1 MEGLASLVSQ
11 SLARYGFET
20 SLDHRRLQWSPWC
33 RCQDSLSFLLAPGK
47 PGIFAL
53 AEEVAVFREA
63 SEPRGR
69 HTERSEGSPGTGG
82 KRTLALFRIAEAD
95 DLGLAL
101 GRLFLP
107 GSPERE
113 RFAAS
118 HCFARYALMEDAGQR
133 RAALAA
139 LQQWMVSSAE
149 TASGLSGPASS
160 RAVPLAE
167 SSNKEAQIGPP
178 SPLPLAF

>member
-1 MEGLASLVSQ
+1 MEGLASLVSE
-11 SLARYGFET
+11 SLARYGFEP
-20 SLDHRRLQWSPWC
+20 SLDHRRLQWSPWR
-33 RCQDSLSFLLAPGK
+33 RCHDSFSFLLAPSK

-53 AEEVAVFREA
+53 AQEMASPEEFPV
-63 SEPRGR
+63 PD
-69 HTERSEGSPGTGG
+69 G
-82 KRTLALFRIAEAD
+82 KRTLALFRISEAD
-95 DLGLAL
+95 DLGMAL

-113 RFAAS
+113 RFDGG
-118 HCFARYALMEDAGQR
+118 HYFARYTVMEDAGQR

-139 LQQWMVSSAE
+139 LQHWMVSSAA
-149 TASGLSGPASS
+149 TASGLSGQVSS